1 MKGQQMDIYST
12 YLRNKGDTGG
22 GAYPCSP
29 IDSFIY
35 QWIRSMPQQTP
46 HACSALLTYSG
57 FSEPSSGHEYPPIA
71 SARLIMTNTIF
82 LKTATGFSKNWIII
96 Q

>member
-1 MKGQQMDIYST
+1 MDIYST
-12 YLRNKGDTGG
+12 YLRNKGDTG

-71 SARLIMTNTIF
+71 SARLIMTNTI
-82 LKTATGFSKNWIII
+82 LKKLQLVFQKTGRIII